1 MDGLPLNGAR
11 PDEVRQKW
19 SFPVRRS
26 RTVAVTGSHVPGGL
40 ALQRKVKIL
49 WRPSWSK
56 KIEDRV
62 GLDMKM
68 FFC

>member
-1 MDGLPLNGAR
+1 
-11 PDEVRQKW
+11 
-19 SFPVRRS
+19 
-26 RTVAVTGSHVPGGL
+26 
-40 ALQRKVKIL
+40 LQRKVKIL

-68 FFC
+68 FFLLNIWPTRLV